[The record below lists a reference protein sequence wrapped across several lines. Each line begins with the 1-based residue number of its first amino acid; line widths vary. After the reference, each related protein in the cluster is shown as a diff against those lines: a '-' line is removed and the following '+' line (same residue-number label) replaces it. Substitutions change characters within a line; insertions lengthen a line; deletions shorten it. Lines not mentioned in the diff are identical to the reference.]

1 MSSFWGAWIIVLT
14 VVTIVGIVWLLFA
27 TRKLKVESQD
37 NTSGHI
43 YDGIVEDDNPL
54 PAWWFN
60 MFMISVIFG
69 VGYLL
74 FYPGLG
80 NYRGILDWTS
90 TGQLEREAAKVEAQF
105 SASTSEFADLSIEEL
120 TQKPAALAM
129 GRRLYANN
137 CSVCHGSDA
146 KGGEGFPDLVDS
158 EWQWGNSIDQI
169 TQSITHGRQ
178 AAMPAWKDVLSVR
191 QINAVA
197 EFIALM
203 PGAGDAGK
211 AETGD
216 SALQGQ
222 QAYQTYCV
230 ACHSADG
237 SGNVLLGAPA
247 LNDDVWLYGGS
258 STQIY
263 ASIEHGRNG
272 QMPAHKSL
280 LSDSRIR
287 LIVAY
292 LLNLAG
298 DPELVD
304 E

>member
-1 MSSFWGAWIIVLT
+1 MSSFWGAWIVVLT
-14 VVTIVGIVWLLFA
+14 GVTIVGLVWLLFA
-27 TRKLKVESQD
+27 TRKMKVDSEDS
-37 NTSGHI
+37 TSGHV

-60 MFMISVIFG
+60 MFMISVVFG
-69 VGYLL
+69 VGYLV

-80 NYRGILDWTS
+80 NYKGILDWTS

-105 SASTSEFADLSIEEL
+105 SASTSEFAGLSVQEL
-120 TQKPAALAM
+120 TQESAALAM

-146 KGGEGFPDLVDS
+146 KGSEGFPNLVDS

-169 TQSITHGRQ
+169 THSITHGRQ

-191 QINAVA
+191 QIDAVA
-197 EFIALM
+197 VYVKLM
-203 PGAGDAGK
+203 SSPENTVEEVKGS
-211 AETGD
+211 

-222 QAYQTYCV
+222 QTYQTYCV
-230 ACHSADG
+230 ACHAADG
-237 SGNVLLGAPA
+237 GGNVLLGAPA
-247 LNDDVWLYGGS
+247 LNDKVWMYGGS
-258 STQIY
+258 DTQIY

-280 LSDSRIR
+280 LSNSRVR
-287 LIVAY
+287 LIIAY
-292 LLNLAG
+292 LLDLAG
-298 DPELVD
+298 GSESVD